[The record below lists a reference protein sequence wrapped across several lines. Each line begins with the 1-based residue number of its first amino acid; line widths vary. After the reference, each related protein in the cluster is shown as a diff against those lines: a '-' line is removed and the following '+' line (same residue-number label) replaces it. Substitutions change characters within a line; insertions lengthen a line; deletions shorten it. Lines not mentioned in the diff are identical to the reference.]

1 MQLAD
6 MRPEVESEIEFSLL
20 KEDTTF
26 DWKTI
31 RNKYSDVDLKRAL
44 NWIAN
49 EKEKYNEFNYPSI
62 YSEYDI
68 EVVLPS
74 MLNADQK
81 QVFKMIEHHYKIDK
95 QLLMIMIGTA
105 GTGKSYSIKAIT
117 HYLVKHLKKAAPSA
131 KAAFIIS
138 GDTLHSLLK
147 ISVAKEGVPLADLG
161 TEKLKELQDKFKF
174 CKFLIID
181 EFSMLSQSMLAKINQ
196 RLCEIMPQSN
206 RLLFGGIS
214 IILAGD
220 PAQLQPVKASYLYD
234 PEPKSNLAILGN
246 IIFLIFMFFY

>member
-6 MRPEVESEIEFSLL
+6 MRPDIESEIEFSLL
-20 KEDTTF
+20 KEDTSF

-81 QVFKMIEHHYKIDK
+81 QVFKMIEHHY
-95 QLLMIMIGTA
+95 
-105 GTGKSYSIKAIT
+105 
-117 HYLVKHLKKAAPSA
+117 
-131 KAAFIIS
+131 
-138 GDTLHSLLK
+138 
-147 ISVAKEGVPLADLG
+147 
-161 TEKLKELQDKFKF
+161 
-174 CKFLIID
+174 
-181 EFSMLSQSMLAKINQ
+181 
-196 RLCEIMPQSN
+196 
-206 RLLFGGIS
+206 
-214 IILAGD
+214 
-220 PAQLQPVKASYLYD
+220 
-234 PEPKSNLAILGN
+234 
-246 IIFLIFMFFY
+246 

>member
-1 MQLAD
+1 
-6 MRPEVESEIEFSLL
+6 
-20 KEDTTF
+20 
-26 DWKTI
+26 
-31 RNKYSDVDLKRAL
+31 
-44 NWIAN
+44 
-49 EKEKYNEFNYPSI
+49 
-62 YSEYDI
+62 
-68 EVVLPS
+68 
-74 MLNADQK
+74 
-81 QVFKMIEHHYKIDK
+81 
-95 QLLMIMIGTA
+95 
-105 GTGKSYSIKAIT
+105 
-117 HYLVKHLKKAAPSA
+117 
-131 KAAFIIS
+131 
-138 GDTLHSLLK
+138 LLK
-147 ISVAKEGVPLADLG
+147 IPVAKEGVPLADLG

-206 RLLFGGIS
+206 RLFFGGIS